1 MSGNSRSSCLQTA
14 PIVSDFCLTG
24 GSAGP
29 FASTPAG
36 GRGRPCS
43 TSTLMWSPEES
54 QLVLAHLKLV
64 AVLELVGF
72 DSLAI
77 DVRSVQGAE
86 VVDVHPVAA
95 PHEQRVVSGDRDV
108 VEEDL
113 CLGAAPD
120 ARLHP
125 VDHERLPRATAA
137 GPDDQRG

>member
-43 TSTLMWSPEES
+43 TSTLIWSPEEG

-77 DVRSVQGAE
+77 HVGAVQRPE
-86 VVDVHPVAA
+86 VVDVDPVTP
-95 PHEQRVVSGDRDV
+95 PHQQRMVARDGHV
-108 VEEDL
+108 VEEH
-113 CLGAAPD
+113 LGLRAPPD
-120 ARLHP
+120 ARLVSLHE
-125 VDHERLPRATAA
+125 ERLPR
-137 GPDDQRG
+137 P